1 MPAFH
6 IRTQEHII
14 VATMVLHNFIRAHE
28 NNDLGRGLSTWG
40 IFGSSKGGHY
50 DEMAYVI
57 SSLDKP
63 EMKVIRNNIT
73 TSICRMPPS

>member
-1 MPAFH
+1 MPVFH

-14 VATMVLHNFIRAHE
+14 VTTMVLHNFIRAHE
-28 NNDLGRGLSTWG
+28 NNDLGHGLSTWG

-63 EMKVIRNNIT
+63 EMKVVRNNIT
-73 TSICRMPPS
+73 ASICGMPPS